1 MKYILLIPILE
12 ILIFVLFGD
21 FFGFFPVIFSI
32 FITGII
38 GLYLLKKNVNTEQ
51 LKDLANN
58 PKDWMYQKIAG
69 IFLLIP
75 GFLTDFIG
83 LVLFMKSFRRFI
95 WDFIPD
101 KAKNNVF
108 NEDTNKNEIIEGE
121 YKDLD
126 DRK

>member
-1 MKYILLIPILE
+1 MKYILLIPFLE
-12 ILIFVLFGD
+12 ILLFVLFGD
-21 FFGFFPVIFSI
+21 FFGFFPVIFFI
-32 FITGII
+32 FITGVI
-38 GLYLLKKNVNTEQ
+38 GLYLLKTNVNPQ
-51 LKDLANN
+51 QIKDLVNN

-75 GFLTDFIG
+75 GFITDFIG
-83 LVLFMKSFRRFI
+83 LVLFVKSLRKFV

-108 NEDTNKNEIIEGE
+108 HEETKKNEIIEGE

-126 DRK
+126 DSK